1 MLLSSDNAF
10 GGDCG
15 EVNTASPSSC
25 PISSEAAGGWSLY
38 ISYTAAGSRREMR
51 LVGYFTRSTSSTR
64 ATLEAE
70 QARLQTQTVAN
81 RKTDS
86 RKDN

>member
-51 LVGYFTRSTSSTR
+51 LVGYFTSSTT

-70 QARLQTQTVAN
+70 QARLHTQTVAN